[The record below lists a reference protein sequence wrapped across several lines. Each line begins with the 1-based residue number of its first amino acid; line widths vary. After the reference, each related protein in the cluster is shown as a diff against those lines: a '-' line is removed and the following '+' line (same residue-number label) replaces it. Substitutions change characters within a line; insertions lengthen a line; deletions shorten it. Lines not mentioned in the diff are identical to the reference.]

1 MRSTLSL
8 HAASTV
14 CRLIVW
20 RLGRGPRVFSPSS
33 GEPLRRRVYK
43 ITDLVSFFFNGSIA
57 GLVFLI
63 VLLFAIFICCLRR
76 KLPSGVPKP
85 SICTTVKVSHYWRSK
100 LTISVTD
107 FLFKIF
113 FAILVSLGENW
124 LTSGEMT
131 FSKFKSFTGLGRS
144 SADSFLARF
153 CSSTCM
159 QPRCSQH
166 EFSPTRKTN

>member
-1 MRSTLSL
+1 MY
-8 HAASTV
+8 
-14 CRLIVW
+14 
-20 RLGRGPRVFSPSS
+20 
-33 GEPLRRRVYK
+33 E

-85 SICTTVKVSHYWRSK
+85 SICTTVKVSHYWWSK

-107 FLFKIF
+107 

-131 FSKFKSFTGLGRS
+131 FSKFKSFTVLGRS
-144 SADSFLARF
+144 FRRQFPRSLLQLDLHATSSFATWIFPNKEDKLEERVPGIEVDLLA
-153 CSSTCM
+153 CSCAGVFLGLLRVFTSI
-159 QPRCSQH
+159 
-166 EFSPTRKTN
+166 